1 MKNIKKVVVIF
12 FFYFTINYCIAEE
25 IKIKLKIEDE
35 IITNQDIQEEA
46 KFIALINTQLR
57 NIPKEELLQ
66 ISIKSIIQEK
76 IKFLELEKYFN
87 FSEKNEKVEKLVEE
101 NLYKQLKVSN
111 TNDLNQI
118 ILKNDLNIESI
129 KKKYKINI
137 YWNKLIYDKYIGNV
151 TYDINQLKSQLK
163 KNLSKNL
170 VLEYYL
176 VEILF
181 ELEDSK
187 DLNEKYFQILETINV
202 EGFDFAANKYS
213 KSNTAINNGVIGW
226 VKETQISK
234 KIVKK
239 LSLLNKGELSKPIQM
254 GNGFLIVKYNDKREI
269 QAKIDFDKE
278 LKTLEETEIN
288 RQLSLFATNYFNK
301 IKKNF
306 YIDEL

>member
-187 DLNEKYFQILETINV
+187 DLNQKYFQILETINV

-269 QAKIDFDKE
+269 QAKIDFDEE

>member
-1 MKNIKKVVVIF
+1 MRNIKKVFIIF
-12 FFYFTINYCIAEE
+12 FFYFIINYCIAEE
-25 IKIKLKIEDE
+25 INIKLKIEDE
-35 IITNQDIQEEA
+35 IITSQDIQNEA
-46 KFIALINTQLR
+46 KFLALINTNLR
-57 NIPKEELLQ
+57 DIPKEDLLK

-76 IKFLELEKYFN
+76 IKFLELKKYFN
-87 FSEKNEKVEKLVEE
+87 FSEENENVKKLVKK
-101 NLYKQLKVSN
+101 NLYNQLKVNN

-118 ILKNDLNIESI
+118 IIKNDLNIENI
-129 KKKYKINI
+129 KYKYKVSI
-137 YWNKLIYDKYIGNV
+137 YWNKLIYDKYIKNV
-151 TYDINQLKSQLK
+151 TYDIDQLRKQLKQ
-163 KNLSKNL
+163 NLNKNL

-181 ELEDSK
+181 ELENTE
-187 DLNEKYFQILETINV
+187 DLNEKYNQILETIDI

-213 KSNTAINNGVIGW
+213 KSNTAINNGIIGW

-234 KIVKK
+234 KIIDK
-239 LSLLNKGELSKPIQM
+239 LNSLNKGELSEPIQM

-269 QAKIDFDKE
+269 KAKIDFDKE

>member
-269 QAKIDFDKE
+269 QAKIDFDEE

>member
-1 MKNIKKVVVIF
+1 MGNIKKVFIIF
-12 FFYFTINYCIAEE
+12 FIYFLFNYCIAEE

-35 IITNQDIQEEA
+35 IITSQDIQDEA
-46 KFIALINTQLR
+46 KFITLINTKLR
-57 NIPKEELLQ
+57 NISKEDLLK

-76 IKFLELEKYFN
+76 IKFLELKKYFN
-87 FSEKNEKVEKLVEE
+87 FSEKNENVEKLVEK
-101 NLYKQLKVSN
+101 NLYNQLKVN
-111 TNDLNQI
+111 NINDLNQI

-129 KKKYKINI
+129 KNKYKVNI

-151 TYDINQLKSQLK
+151 TYDINQLRSQLK
-163 KNLSKNL
+163 QNLSKNL

-181 ELEDSK
+181 ELENSK
-187 DLNEKYFQILETINV
+187 DLNEKYNEILETINI

-213 KSNTAINNGVIGW
+213 KSNTAINNGIIGW

-234 KIVKK
+234 KIVQK
-239 LSLLNKGELSKPIQM
+239 LNILNQGELSKPIQM
-254 GNGFLIVKYNDKREI
+254 GNGFLIVKYNDKREV
-269 QAKIDFDKE
+269 QAKIDFDEE

-288 RQLSLFATNYFNK
+288 RQLSLFANNYFNK